1 MYKPVRLDTRVI
13 GMDILLVGPIP
24 PVGAYVVER
33 AAVGDGVLYLVLS
46 LDELQCEA
54 HGDMPADV
62 TCEFCQ

>member
-1 MYKPVRLDTRVI
+1 
-13 GMDILLVGPIP
+13 MDILLVGPIP